1 MTTANVVNNRNNN
14 NYNYEADRSG
24 DSQTALLLEHKSIVP
39 PTSMRPN
46 LSWKKLSESFRRVIS
61 SGRMM
66 TAGSSTTTSQSCL
79 PTVADID
86 ESFTDEEKSR
96 MLLLG
101 KRSNLRRIK
110 SEINEQQ
117 QQWLCEGRLRH
128 PCRALRKVNSSSI
141 NLFSRNALMNPVNT
155 DDPFATSDSVQIFS
169 DCAERNF
176 PHL

>member
-1 MTTANVVNNRNNN
+1 MPIGLLIHLIFTLKTK
-14 NYNYEADRSG
+14 NYSSRQIS
-24 DSQTALLLEHKSIVP
+24 EHIFS
-39 PTSMRPN
+39 
-46 LSWKKLSESFRRVIS
+46 
-61 SGRMM
+61 RMM

-155 DDPFATSDSVQIFS
+155 DDPFATSDSVQKFQSALSAIF
-169 DCAERNF
+169 
-176 PHL
+176 LI